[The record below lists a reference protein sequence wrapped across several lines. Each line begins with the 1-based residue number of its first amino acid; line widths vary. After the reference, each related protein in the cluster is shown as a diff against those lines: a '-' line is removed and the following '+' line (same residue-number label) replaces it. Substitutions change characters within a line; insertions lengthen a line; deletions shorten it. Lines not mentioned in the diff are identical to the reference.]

1 MLVKITNLN
10 PSRVHDGGG
19 CVGDGIDD
27 RGLNKNLLNSYTGN
41 NMRRVTVKQIFCN
54 GRFART
60 VWK

>member
-1 MLVKITNLN
+1 MLAKIANLN

-19 CVGDGIDD
+19 CVGG
-27 RGLNKNLLNSYTGN
+27 GTGNTGSNTNLLDSYTGN
-41 NMRRVTVKQIFCN
+41 NIGRVTVEQIFCN